1 VADRSEGERPAAEAG
16 PGPRSSSADP
26 RRVQSPPADPPP
38 AAPPRGGL
46 TRRSFLAVTGTLAT
60 AAVVPGCTTREA
72 REGAIPIEGP
82 SAVPQAG
89 TRVPE
94 ATGVATRFLNPDQYD
109 LVEAIAA
116 RLIPG
121 DDDDPGAVQAGVVEY
136 IDRLLA
142 THEGYPQR
150 TYTKGPFA
158 QGYDPDEGEPEAE
171 EGVIWV
177 DEEELERYGWQ
188 SGFTPREIYR
198 MGLARFQELV
208 AARHDGSFLELSEDE
223 QDALLEAIEDAEDED
238 VEEAFDPIGA
248 DTFFSLVHKHVV
260 EGFLADPMYGGN
272 QGLVGW
278 QLIGFPGAQRAYSP
292 QEMQDPAFRR
302 PPQALAQLP
311 MLHGAHGEA
320 DHVLGSVRRRH
331 PAGPID

>member
-1 VADRSEGERPAAEAG
+1 LRGQGRRDAA
-16 PGPRSSSADP
+16 
-26 RRVQSPPADPPP
+26 
-38 AAPPRGGL
+38 AAPPNSPDGGPVAGGATDGGDPDGSTGSPVASTGARL
-46 TRRSFLAVTGTLAT
+46 SRRSFLAVTGTLAT
-60 AAVVPGCTTREA
+60 AAVVPACTTRD
-72 REGAIPIEGP
+72 GIVPTEGP
-82 SAVPQAG
+82 SAVPQPG

-94 ATGVATRFLNPDQYD
+94 ATGAATRFLNPDQYQ

-116 RLIPG
+116 RIIPG

-136 IDRLLA
+136 IDRLLG

-150 TYTKGPFA
+150 TYTSGPYA
-158 QGYDPDEGEPEAE
+158 DTYDPAEGEPEPE
-171 EGVIWV
+171 DGVIWV
-177 DEEELERYGWQ
+177 EEDELERYGWQ
-188 SGFTPREIYR
+188 SRFTPREIYR

-208 AARHDGSFLELSEDE
+208 EARHGGSFLDLSEDE

-238 VEEAFDPIGA
+238 VEETFEPLGA
-248 DTFFSLVHKHVV
+248 DTFFELVHKHVV

-292 QEMQDPAFRR
+292 QEMLDPAFHR
-302 PPQALAQLP
+302 PPQSLAQLP
-311 MLHGAHGEA
+311 MLHGAHGEEHA
-320 DHVLGSVRRRH
+320 LGSVRRRH